1 MLMTLEEAESEEDV
15 IYRAIFSPFKLV
27 ETTDNPH
34 IEVFLSVY
42 YRQLELPEEA
52 KLTSQECF
60 TLIENM
66 DINPTNSTPNIPFYY
81 YYHYKINSNI
91 LQNKLEQ
98 FILNN
103 YFINLIVNE
112 NVNLNEREYLSEDV
126 FDLYYSPD
134 GDGSAVPHMRLGLF
148 VNIYNHCVTI
158 INEHNAKQSEE
169 EDKSE

>member
-52 KLTSQECF
+52 KLTSQECL
-60 TLIENM
+60 TLITNM
-66 DINPTNSTPNIPFYY
+66 DIDPENSTPNIPFYY
-81 YYHYKINSNI
+81 YYHYKINSDN

-103 YFINLIVNE
+103 YFINLIVSE
-112 NVNLNEREYLSEDV
+112 NNNLIEREYLNENV
-126 FDLYYSPD
+126 FDLYYSPND
-134 GDGSAVPHMRLGLF
+134 RGSAVPHMRLELF
-148 VNIYNHCVTI
+148 TAIQNHCVAI

-169 EDKSE
+169 DKSG